1 MSIREM
7 DLELKSLNIM
17 IGPNGSGKSNLIA
30 YFDMLR
36 EMVEGRL
43 GLWTGLRGG
52 ADRVLRF
59 GAKHTPKLSSRI
71 EFGENA
77 YAFELNHTDSDS
89 FAFEDERLIFAPAS
103 VGDIVLGRG
112 HREARLKSQLA
123 PRGEAPRPAD
133 YIHASIDSW
142 RVYHFHDTSS
152 TAPVKLTRDL
162 YDDEFLR
169 HDASNLAAYLYM
181 LRESHPA
188 VYSQICKTAR
198 LAIPFFDDFHL
209 RPSQD
214 RHGNEQIQLKW
225 KHRDSDASFWASQLS
240 DGSLRFICLV
250 TALLQPDPP
259 ATIIIDEP
267 ELGLHPFAIT
277 LLGSLLDSASE
288 DIQVIAAT
296 QSSLLID
303 YFSIDDLI
311 VVELVNGE
319 TTFNRL
325 KENRFDLWLEDYS
338 VGELWEKNVLGA
350 GLP

>member
-52 ADRVLRF
+52 ADQVLTF
-59 GAKHTPKLSSRI
+59 GAKRTPALSSRI
-71 EFGENA
+71 EFGDNA
-77 YAFELNHTDSDS
+77 YDF
-89 FAFEDERLIFAPAS
+89 RLKPTTADRFLFDKEAVNFRENYPR
-103 VGDIVLGRG
+103 DYWFGRG
-112 HREARLKSQLA
+112 HEESLLKSQLQQSS
-123 PRGEAPRPAD
+123 PRMAD
-133 YIHASIDSW
+133 YCYASINNW
-142 RVYHFHDTSS
+142 KRFHVHDTSS
-152 TAPVKLTRDL
+152 TARMKLHSALHDND
-162 YDDEFLR
+162 YLR
-169 HDASNLAAYLYM
+169 HDASNLAAFLYK
-181 LRESHPA
+181 LKRWHNDI
-188 VYSQICKTAR
+188 YTRICKTVQ
-198 LAIPFFDDFHL
+198 LAIPFFDDFAL
-209 RPSQD
+209 EPVEFRPGVHNIMLYWRQK
-214 RHGNEQIQLKW
+214 G
-225 KHRDSDASFWASQLS
+225 SDYKFLPAQLS

-250 TALLQPDPP
+250 TALLQPEPP
-259 ATIIIDEP
+259 STIIIDEP